1 MQINQVPFTETGY
14 LNTLMTDYV
23 SENKNVQPF
32 YHRFPS
38 IASAEAQMKEKQE
51 SGVTRSVLVEAL
63 KAQYKNLS
71 QFSHKERVEENID
84 KLKNASAF
92 TVTTGHQL
100 CLFTGPLY
108 FIYKIANAINMAK
121 ELAENYPQ
129 NQFVPVFWMASE
141 DHDFEEINHIHF
153 KSHKISWHREMGGA
167 VGRMEVESCEK
178 ALKTLSMHL
187 PDGKRG
193 AYLTNLFA
201 KAYQQKNLAEAT
213 RFLVNELFGQYGV
226 VILDG
231 DDAKLKKL
239 VAPYFKRELL
249 EGIGEKYVTESSEK
263 LGALNYKIQVNP
275 RDVNL
280 FYLLDDFRE
289 RITRKENGF
298 ATSDGKYQFTKEE
311 IIAELEK
318 HPERFSPNVILRPL
332 YQEVILPNLAYIGG
346 GGELAYWLEMKYMFE
361 AFDVPFPML
370 RLRNSVGV
378 TPRAISRKI
387 EKLEFGAKDLFQSF
401 HDLSTALV
409 KRNSDIDNQFKNIR
423 DDWKVSLEKW
433 NAFTSDF
440 DPTLSSSVEAERAR
454 ILKGLM
460 RLEKKVIRNKKRH
473 EGDKLR
479 MLQEVKNELFPGNGL
494 QERKDNFCK
503 MYLAFGEDFVPQV
516 LASTRPFE
524 NEFTLMHE

>member
-1 MQINQVPFTETGY
+1 MQISQIPFTETGY

-23 SENKNVQPF
+23 SENKNVKSF
-32 YHRFPS
+32 YNRFPNV
-38 IASAEAQMKEKQE
+38 ASAEAQMQEKKEF
-51 SGVTRSVLVEAL
+51 GVSRPVLIQAL
-63 KAQYKNLS
+63 KEQYESLS
-71 QFSHKERVEENID
+71 HFSHQEIVEENIN
-84 KLKNASAF
+84 KLKSESAF

-121 ELAENYPQ
+121 ELQEKHPE

-153 KSHKISWHREMGGA
+153 KGQKITWQREMGGA
-167 VGRMEVESCEK
+167 VGRMEVESCAK
-178 ALKTLSMHL
+178 ALEALSFHF
-187 PDGKRG
+187 PEGKR
-193 AYLTNLFA
+193 ATYLNGLFE

-213 RFLVNELFGQYGV
+213 RFLVNELFGNFGV
-226 VILDG
+226 VIIDG
-231 DDAKLKKL
+231 DAEELKKL

-249 EGIGEKYVTESSEK
+249 EGVGEKYVSESSEK
-263 LGALNYKIQVNP
+263 LNALGYKIQVNP

-280 FYLLDDFRE
+280 FYLLDDYRE
-289 RITRKENGF
+289 RITRTETGF
-298 ATSDGKYQFTKEE
+298 ATADGKHEFSKEE
-311 IIAELEK
+311 ILTDLES

-346 GGELAYWLEMKYMFE
+346 GGELAYWLQMKTMFD
-361 AFDVPFPML
+361 AFKVPFPML

-378 TPRAISRKI
+378 TSRAISRKI
-387 EKLEFGAKDLFQSF
+387 EKLAFEPAELFKPF

-409 KRNSDIDNQFKNIR
+409 KRNTSIDAQFQNIR
-423 DDWKVSLEKW
+423 EDWQESLNQW
-433 NAFTSDF
+433 NDFTTGF
-440 DPTLSSSVEAERAR
+440 DPTLQSSVEAERAK
-454 ILKGLM
+454 IMKGLL

-494 QERKDNFCK
+494 QERKDNFSK
-503 MYLAFGEDFVPQV
+503 MYLAFGDEFIEAV
-516 LASTRPFE
+516 LKSTRPFA
-524 NEFTLMHE
+524 NEFTLLNE